1 MQEYDPLTPGEVND
15 AAKEFFPLFDIVHRS
30 MPENCT
36 VEDTIKVMETQQPIQ
51 QDWISERS
59 LGANFGVNVCANVGS
74 AVVLEPINAGQ
85 PDTPLG
91 ATLPLFSG
99 PEHNKYPVIEG
110 TKRNQLQRQLTG
122 SWVRALQPPS
132 DPGGSELG
140 ANATEAADP
149 VLQHLNSA
157 MDLAHSPKRS
167 NHADD

>member
-1 MQEYDPLTPGEVND
+1 
-15 AAKEFFPLFDIVHRS
+15 
-30 MPENCT
+30 
-36 VEDTIKVMETQQPIQ
+36 MEKQQPIQ

-59 LGANFGVNVCANVGS
+59 LSANFGVNVCANVGS

-157 MDLAHSPKRS
+157 MDLAHSLQSRLSKRTYRQRKS
-167 NHADD
+167 TGVLICQHLVAALKLADEVAHLKS

>member
-1 MQEYDPLTPGEVND
+1 
-15 AAKEFFPLFDIVHRS
+15 
-30 MPENCT
+30 
-36 VEDTIKVMETQQPIQ
+36 MEKQQPIQ

-132 DPGGSELG
+132 DSGGSELE

-157 MDLAHSPKRS
+157 MDLAHSLQSRLSKRTYRQRKS
-167 NHADD
+167 TGCLLYTSPSPRDLSTSRMPSSA